1 MCRVGGAQLRAAGC
15 APCGGL
21 ASKGVKMRFIGCL
34 YFSVVIFL
42 ELGVWGLVSGSCL
55 LRLPPVP
62 RRDRL
67 WQRLFLC
74 SVVVVCRKR

>member
-1 MCRVGGAQLRAAGC
+1 MH
-15 APCGGL
+15 
-21 ASKGVKMRFIGCL
+21 FIGCL